1 MEQFPTYV
9 LVTPARNEAEF
20 IEPTIRSMVD
30 QTVRPLRWI
39 IVSDGST
46 DCTDDIVKKYS
57 AAHEWIELLTLPPRK
72 ERHFAGKVH
81 AFNAGLA
88 RVMDLPYDFIG
99 SLDGDVSF
107 DRDYFAFLLEKMAA
121 DPKLGL
127 AGTPYKDTSREI
139 YDFRYVSVEDV
150 SGCCQLF
157 RRGCFDDIGGYT
169 PVKGGAID
177 TIAVLNARM
186 KGWKTRTFTEKILL
200 HHRKQGTAQHGP
212 LRARFDTGMKD
223 YVLGNHPVWEL
234 SRVIYQMTKKPFL
247 LRGAAIGAGFI
258 WANLRRTERP
268 ISDDLVA
275 FHRREQM
282 QRLAKL
288 FKLNEQR

>member
-1 MEQFPTYV
+1 VEKLPTYV

-30 QTVRPLRWI
+30 QTVHPLRWV

-46 DCTDDIVKKYS
+46 DGTDDIVKKYT
-57 AAHEWIELLTLPPRK
+57 ATHEWIELLTLPPRK

-88 RVMDLPYDFIG
+88 RAMDLPYDFIG

-127 AGTPYKDTSREI
+127 AGTPYKDTSREV

-157 RRGCFDDIGGYT
+157 RRACFDDIGGYT

-234 SRVIYQMTKKPFL
+234 SRVVYQMTKKPFV

-268 ISDDLVA
+268 ISAELVA

-288 FKLNEQR
+288 FKLNER